1 MSVALAL
8 AVVVANAAPTL
19 SLTEEQA
26 VALALRESPQVK
38 SRRDFLEESEAQTEA
53 SLAWNNPLVRA
64 TGLRYDELIEPGL
77 GDRSYGRHPLYH
89 ASVGMRWS
97 PPGLGERSAVRAAG
111 LAHEADAR
119 MELAVVR
126 RDTVA
131 LVRRLHAEIL
141 SDDAELT
148 LDRDVAE
155 QRAKLRALVKSRLER
170 QAATMLDQSLSEVD
184 YLDAQAQLA
193 ELEVRRR
200 AAYDELRIQLGL
212 PSDQAIT
219 LVPSDDEGCSAPESA
234 VRLAERA
241 RAANPRLRLLNA
253 ELGAADA
260 ERRRRWMELIP
271 WFDYLQVSYGFAGDN
286 NPGYVAFQLQLT
298 LPLLDW
304 KRPHRRALA
313 ARKNGLLERIVADD
327 RALTSLVLRTA
338 AAQAEHAALVE
349 RYREAAAVVDEG
361 LSRLRKA
368 VADGLVTNLFEVV
381 QLQTRLLATKR
392 SYLRARLGCKLQR
405 IELDRLTSSGVEPQ
419 E

>member
-1 MSVALAL
+1 MSLALAL
-8 AVVVANAAPTL
+8 VVVVANAAPTL

-38 SRRDFLEESEAQTEA
+38 SRRDFFDESQAQTEA

-64 TGLRYDELIEPGL
+64 TGLRYDELIEPGF
-77 GDRSYGRHPLYH
+77 GGRSYGQHPLYH
-89 ASVGMRWS
+89 ASVGLRWS

-111 LAHEADAR
+111 LAHEEDAR

-126 RDTVA
+126 RDTAA

-141 SDDAELT
+141 SDDAELA

-184 YLDAQAQLA
+184 YLDAQAELA

-200 AAYDELRIQLGL
+200 AAYDQLLIQLGL
-212 PSDQAIT
+212 PSAHAIT
-219 LVPSDDEGCSAPESA
+219 LVPSSDDGCGVPESA
-234 VRLAERA
+234 ARLAERA
-241 RAANPRLRLLNA
+241 RAANPRLRLLHA

-260 ERRRRWMELIP
+260 ERRRRWMDLVP

-298 LPLLDW
+298 LPVLDW
-304 KRPHRRALA
+304 KGPHRRALA

-327 RALTSLVLRTA
+327 RALTSLVLRAT

-349 RYREAAAVVDEG
+349 RYREAASVVEEG
-361 LSRLRKA
+361 LARLRKA

-405 IELDRLTSSGVEPQ
+405 IELDRLTSSGFEQQ